1 MGWRITLSDQAEGDL
16 QSAVEF
22 VAGFSAEAA
31 ARIGS
36 ELVDLIFTLD
46 ELPQRGAPVKSRPGL
61 RKLTHRDYLIYYRI
75 NEPAMLVEIVRI
87 WDGRRNPVQLTLP

>member
-1 MGWRITLSDQAEGDL
+1 MGWRITLSDQADADL
-16 QSAVEF
+16 QAAVEF
-22 VAGFSAEAA
+22 IASFSAEAA

-46 ELPQRGAPVKSRPGL
+46 ELPRRGAPVKSRPGL
-61 RKLTHRDYLIYYRI
+61 RKLSHGDYLIYYRI

-87 WDGRRNPVQLTLP
+87 WDGRRNPAHLTLP